1 MIFIKK
7 GTKWLAAGL
16 GAVVLICGGSFFYQK
31 QHFNRNIEING
42 VKVGGMSVAEATQK
56 LKTTKLNNNVY
67 LGEKLLVKG
76 SDSTNST
83 NAVSQEKVQ
92 EIFDKQFSLFP
103 SGRSYDYQAKGDSDY
118 SYRKNE
124 LRAAVKSELERL
136 NVSRTAPK
144 DAYAELKN
152 GSVHVI
158 NAKKGNQY
166 DVNKIMQEYDKQ
178 FSDNQIKL
186 TTAYTQPISADSKQV
201 QADKAKLEKLADQKV
216 NYTVQNKTY
225 TLAAKDVINSA
236 KIVDGKYEYDAAN
249 LKKKIDDIND
259 NQSTLDK
266 NLKFKT
272 TGGSEITLDKGTY
285 GWALSPIKATKSI
298 TTAFEKGD
306 SDLNAKSDIYGEGY
320 TENGLGYNTTS
331 NNGIGNSY
339 VEVSISQQHV
349 WVYKNGTQVASL
361 NVVTGTNDGNYN
373 TPTGLYYIMYKQTN
387 TTLRG
392 KNADNSAYASPVSR
406 WAPFTLD
413 GCGFHDANWRKNWS
427 STAYLNDGSHGC
439 VNVRPSQINQIYDN
453 VEQYE
458 PVVIYS

>member
-1 MIFIKK
+1 M
-7 GTKWLAAGL
+7 
-16 GAVVLICGGSFFYQK
+16 
-31 QHFNRNIEING
+31 
-42 VKVGGMSVAEATQK
+42 
-56 LKTTKLNNNVY
+56 
-67 LGEKLLVKG
+67 
-76 SDSTNST
+76 
-83 NAVSQEKVQ
+83 
-92 EIFDKQFSLFP
+92 
-103 SGRSYDYQAKGDSDY
+103 
-118 SYRKNE
+118 
-124 LRAAVKSELERL
+124 RAAVKRELERL

-259 NQSTLDK
+259 SQSTLDK

-285 GWALSPIKATKSI
+285 GWALSPIKATRSI

-306 SDLNAKSDIYGEGY
+306 SNLNAKSDIYGEGY

-331 NNGIGNSY
+331 NSGIGNSY

-361 NVVTGTNDGNYN
+361 SVVTGTNDENYN

-413 GCGFHDANWRKNWS
+413 GCGFHDADWRKNWS
-427 STAYLNDGSHGC
+427 STAYLTDGSHGC
-439 VNVRPSQINQIYDN
+439 VNVRPAQISQIYDN

>member
-1 MIFIKK
+1 MFWI
-7 GTKWLAAGL
+7 W
-16 GAVVLICGGSFFYQK
+16 
-31 QHFNRNIEING
+31 
-42 VKVGGMSVAEATQK
+42 
-56 LKTTKLNNNVY
+56 
-67 LGEKLLVKG
+67 
-76 SDSTNST
+76 
-83 NAVSQEKVQ
+83 
-92 EIFDKQFSLFP
+92 
-103 SGRSYDYQAKGDSDY
+103 
-118 SYRKNE
+118 
-124 LRAAVKSELERL
+124 
-136 NVSRTAPK
+136 
-144 DAYAELKN
+144 
-152 GSVHVI
+152 
-158 NAKKGNQY
+158 
-166 DVNKIMQEYDKQ
+166 
-178 FSDNQIKL
+178 
-186 TTAYTQPISADSKQV
+186 
-201 QADKAKLEKLADQKV
+201 
-216 NYTVQNKTY
+216 
-225 TLAAKDVINSA
+225 
-236 KIVDGKYEYDAAN
+236 
-249 LKKKIDDIND
+249 
-259 NQSTLDK
+259 
-266 NLKFKT
+266 
-272 TGGSEITLDKGTY
+272 
-285 GWALSPIKATKSI
+285 
-298 TTAFEKGD
+298 D